1 MAIGLLGILFISS
14 PLPDSTHAS
23 VNLGISSVRP
33 ALFSSRPIKPR
44 FSVAHAS
51 ASLRHRLSLGNS
63 RNMPSGTPLMLRS
76 LRHLPPLPHDC
87 PAEIAAAISRAA
99 RREHKTKKSIH
110 GEFTLHRQSFG
121 LAQGLRFIEPLAT
134 PTSSHFRSSA
144 TYPPESPYS
153 SYSSQ
158 AVSRV
163 PDSAKRPLSVPE

>member
-1 MAIGLLGILFISS
+1 MYLYSVLKPAFFSVRSRTPCMS
-14 PLPDSTHAS
+14 PLTLRHKLPSHVFAS
-23 VNLGISSVRP
+23 HHLRLAFAPLRVCSALPCSCLEPSALGVRP

-51 ASLRHRLSLGNS
+51 ASLRHRLFVGIS

-110 GEFTLHRQSFG
+110 GEFTLH
-121 LAQGLRFIEPLAT
+121 
-134 PTSSHFRSSA
+134 SSLLTFPKFSSI
-144 TYPPESPYS
+144 P
-153 SYSSQ
+153 
-158 AVSRV
+158 SRIPV
-163 PDSAKRPLSVPE
+163 LLI

>member
-1 MAIGLLGILFISS
+1 MYLYSVLKPAFFSVRSRTPFSQVSSSLAHGLSRVSLRGT
-14 PLPDSTHAS
+14 LPRLSLAEARG
-23 VNLGISSVRP
+23 NSVRP

-51 ASLRHRLSLGNS
+51 ASLRHRLSLGIS
-63 RNMPSGTPLMLRS
+63 RNMPLGTPLMLRS

-121 LAQGLRFIEPLAT
+121 LAQGLRFIEPQAT
-134 PTSSHFRSSA
+134 QASSHSRSSA
-144 TYPPESPYS
+144 ASPPES
-153 SYSSQ
+153 
-158 AVSRV
+158 R
-163 PDSAKRPLSVPE
+163 